1 MVRNHPYGKTSP
13 LLSSPIIQ
21 YLGKYFAKNV
31 EPCGLWKGPSCRKG
45 RARLA
50 QVPCPAQLGRKYLH
64 GRKEQ
69 EQTGK
74 RTGKMLNAQKD
85 VYERQGIDLSVLP
98 GNNSALCSNLR
109 LKDRPVN
116 HNRKK
121 KKVWT
126 FLS

>member
-13 LLSSPIIQ
+13 LLSSPIVH

-31 EPCGLWKGPSCRKG
+31 EPCGPWKGPSCRKG

-50 QVPCPAQLGRKYLH
+50 QVPCPPQLGRKYLH
-64 GRKEQ
+64 GRKVQ

-74 RTGKMLNAQKD
+74 GRGKMLDAPKD
-85 VYERQGIDLSVLP
+85 VYERQGIDLSVFL
-98 GNNSALCSNLR
+98 GNNSALCGNLR
-109 LKDRPVN
+109 LKDRPVS

-121 KKVWT
+121 KKCGH
-126 FLS
+126 F